1 MRACGVD
8 VGKKL
13 RPQQLGCGTRG
24 GAEIAARIAQLVV
37 DEAQENFRDT
47 VIISFDIKNAFGT
60 MPRRFMME
68 GILKHYPG
76 LAKFFSWAY
85 GGTGILVD
93 NDRIQVA
100 SNATGCRQGDPLAG
114 LCFCL
119 GLQEVLEEGLTEL
132 CKEVMK
138 LDGQHQTHLRRFAGL
153 AELLDKDPSSL
164 PLKLLASA
172 IHGFLTFMDD
182 LFFMTHSKYARKIIL
197 GVAGILK
204 GYGLIVQVTKTTVKI
219 CDRGADFNPADI
231 SDLNVSVVWPEEC
244 TEILGVPVGD
254 RMACRRWL
262 CHALEKRILPVA
274 RGLRGLNPAAAFN
287 LLRYCLNTK
296 AGYWTR
302 VLEPEISFGPLSF
315 FDTAIDGI
323 LLQIMGLVPQEFV
336 IMLGFEEE
344 TFFFSNAADGRIGI
358 ALRNLR
364 ELRDLP
370 MRQGGF
376 GIVRHSGVFGDA
388 AVASSRAFAVRFLGK
403 VHFGDFI
410 RERAQSKWLGEDTR
424 ILIGGSRRR
433 QLFEKATD
441 DLFLV
446 PATSTMSLDDRLA
459 CLIDAAVGTILDVSD
474 PLDPWVSRQQVD
486 TIIPPVTMQVIPGTD
501 VNDASIPIIVRN
513 PNNHDDGEED
523 LYEGCTRRSS
533 YAIAL
538 SDTHRRVLRLADK
551 SFIDASDPV
560 CREEVRLL
568 CEKVHDARA
577 RAFHERL
584 LDSSRYQ
591 QALWFACSRFRG
603 SGAFLMGASQALY
616 GLADFYGHP
625 QEWREAACAR
635 LLLPPV
641 PPINGSYIRRCQC
654 GHDIDFQIDCF
665 HWHQCSASN
674 RSIFQTRHAMVKR
687 ALLRALKSHVVSE
700 RVESVQDEPLLPH
713 RRESP
718 PATAAGSGTHGVA
731 STAPPA
737 AAVVAAA
744 AATQQQQDAVVV
756 GGAAAPSSPLSTRTR
771 ADILIKRRNPG
782 GVVLL
787 SEYIDVAITSPSAG
801 LSDAE
806 RIKAAN
812 RFHDPGAAIVKRANK
827 KRADYKR
834 VAPHLEIVPFVMDC
848 TGRAGQDAAAFMA
861 GVTGENKYLS
871 RSVFAHLGALIAL
884 FNARTVLFL
893 RKKYADG

>member
-1 MRACGVD
+1 M
-8 VGKKL
+8 
-13 RPQQLGCGTRG
+13 
-24 GAEIAARIAQLVV
+24 
-37 DEAQENFRDT
+37 
-47 VIISFDIKNAFGT
+47 
-60 MPRRFMME
+60 
-68 GILKHYPG
+68 
-76 LAKFFSWAY
+76 
-85 GGTGILVD
+85 
-93 NDRIQVA
+93 
-100 SNATGCRQGDPLAG
+100 
-114 LCFCL
+114 
-119 GLQEVLEEGLTEL
+119 
-132 CKEVMK
+132 
-138 LDGQHQTHLRRFAGL
+138 
-153 AELLDKDPSSL
+153 DPS
-164 PLKLLASA
+164 
-172 IHGFLTFMDD
+172 DD
-182 LFFMTHSKYARKIIL
+182 IDIDRENENLYRKCSPAKPETLSK
-197 GVAGILK
+197 
-204 GYGLIVQVTKTTVKI
+204 TKTARSKSQI
-219 CDRGADFNPADI
+219 PRKPRSKPENQH
-231 SDLNVSVVWPEEC
+231 VVLK
-244 TEILGVPVGD
+244 TI
-254 RMACRRWL
+254 
-262 CHALEKRILPVA
+262 
-274 RGLRGLNPAAAFN
+274 LNPAKEIFTTCQQLRMAEKDEGSLGHGEEGPTDIKKEPSQDDTRDGET
-287 LLRYCLNTK
+287 LLKEAVENSRNGRDLYNNVVKLPLVNARY
-296 AGYWTR
+296 GR
-302 VLEPEISFGPLSF
+302 SFVMNR
-315 FDTAIDGI
+315 I
-323 LLQIMGLVPQEFV
+323 LRELRDIH
-336 IMLGFEEE
+336 
-344 TFFFSNAADGRIGI
+344 AADGRIDI

-441 DLFLV
+441 DLFFV

-486 TIIPPVTMQVIPGTD
+486 TIIIPPVTMQVIPGTD
-501 VNDASIPIIVRN
+501 VNDASIPIIERN
-513 PNNHDDGEED
+513 PNHHDDGEED

-538 SDTHRRVLRLADK
+538 SDTHRRVLRLADE

-718 PATAAGSGTHGVA
+718 PATAAGSGTHGV
-731 STAPPA
+731 
-737 AAVVAAA
+737 
-744 AATQQQQDAVVV
+744 
-756 GGAAAPSSPLSTRTR
+756 
-771 ADILIKRRNPG
+771 
-782 GVVLL
+782 
-787 SEYIDVAITSPSAG
+787 
-801 LSDAE
+801 
-806 RIKAAN
+806 
-812 RFHDPGAAIVKRANK
+812 
-827 KRADYKR
+827 
-834 VAPHLEIVPFVMDC
+834 
-848 TGRAGQDAAAFMA
+848 
-861 GVTGENKYLS
+861 
-871 RSVFAHLGALIAL
+871 
-884 FNARTVLFL
+884 
-893 RKKYADG
+893 